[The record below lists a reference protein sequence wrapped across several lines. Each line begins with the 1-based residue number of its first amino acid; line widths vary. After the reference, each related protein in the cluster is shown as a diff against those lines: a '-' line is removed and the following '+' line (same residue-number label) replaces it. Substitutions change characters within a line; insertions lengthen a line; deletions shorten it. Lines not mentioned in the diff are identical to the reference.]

1 MKPSLFI
8 TLCCDLSAVRASTT
22 LTLSCLAFCFAANAQ
37 TPGDWQYTISTDLKS
52 IPDDM
57 RINFPTVTFNACRSV
72 ADFESGRAFALQT
85 LASSEARCPSTNFER
100 SRASASGAPT
110 QLSFEFSCDG
120 GKSLTGTAKGN
131 VTAKRFEF
139 AMTTR
144 YPQSVSGVTQVQQ
157 TMSAR
162 FVGPCKSKPNQ
173 DEVKIP

>member
-1 MKPSLFI
+1 MKPSLFSPR
-8 TLCCDLSAVRASTT
+8 CCYRIAVSARTA
-22 LTLSCLAFCFAANAQ
+22 LAFWCSAFAFAANAQ
-37 TPGDWQYTISTDLKS
+37 TAGDWQYTISTDLKS
-52 IPDDM
+52 IPEDM
-57 RINFPTVTFNACRSV
+57 RVNFPTVTFNACRSV
-72 ADFESGRAFALQT
+72 ADFESGSAFALQT

-100 SRASASGAPT
+100 SRASASGAPA
-110 QLSFEFSCDG
+110 QVSFEFSCDD

-131 VTAKRFEF
+131 VAAKRFEF